1 MTNIILADNYPL
13 IAEGIKC
20 LSKAHGM
27 QLVEV
32 VSSMEELLDK
42 LEQRQAD
49 IILLEIAMQ
58 EENGMES
65 LKQLKKIYPDI
76 PVLVLSKYPEERYAI
91 RAFKIGAHGYL
102 NKSVCTQEFIKAI
115 KTIVN
120 EGRRY
125 ITEKVAEVLVEELNF
140 EQDKV
145 NPLHQIL
152 SNREEQI
159 LLLIARG
166 YKVSEIAQKLHL
178 STHTIHT
185 YRSRILKKLNI
196 KSNSDI
202 THYALTH
209 DLIN

>member
-13 IAEGIKC
+13 VAEGIKC
-20 LSKAHGM
+20 LAKAHGM
-27 QLVEV
+27 QLVDV
-32 VSSMEELLDK
+32 VSSIEELLGK
-42 LEQRQAD
+42 LEQNRPD

-76 PVLVLSKYPEERYAI
+76 PVLILSKYPEERYAI
-91 RAFKIGAHGYL
+91 RTFKIGAHGYL
-102 NKSVCTQEFIKAI
+102 NKSVGPQEFIRAI

-120 EGRRY
+120 ERRRY
-125 ITEKVAEVLVEELNF
+125 ITQKVADVLVEELNF

-166 YKVSEIAQKLHL
+166 FKVSEIAEKLHL
-178 STHTIHT
+178 SSHTIHT